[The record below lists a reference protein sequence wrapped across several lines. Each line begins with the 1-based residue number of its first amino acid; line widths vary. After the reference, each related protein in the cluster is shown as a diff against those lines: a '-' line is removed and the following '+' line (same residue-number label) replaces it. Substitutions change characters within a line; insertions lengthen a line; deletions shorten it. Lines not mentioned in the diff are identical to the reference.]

1 MGASI
6 SISLTD
12 EAYKILQDIQKET
25 QRGRSEII
33 NSLIITTQNKR
44 TITNQPVPEKGIS
57 DLTTINL
64 IDNFTHECIRTDPEG
79 HITKE
84 DFLTKLKDYC
94 KEHKDPVPTVNDIYR
109 TVKNNMHF
117 QEARI
122 QDKRS
127 YLGISWK

>member
-6 SISLTD
+6 SISLSD
-12 EAYKILQDIQKET
+12 EAYRILQEIQKAT
-25 QRGRSEII
+25 DRGRSEII
-33 NSLIITTQNKR
+33 NNLILTSQNKH
-44 TITNQPVPEKGIS
+44 TITNTPVAEKGIT

-64 IDNFTHECIRTDPEG
+64 IDNFVNDRIHKDPEG
-79 HITKE
+79 HITKQ
-84 DFLTKLKDYC
+84 DFLDKLKDYC
-94 KEHKDPVPTVNDIYR
+94 KEHKDPVPTINDIYR

-127 YLGISWK
+127 YIGITWK